1 MKRSVNTR
9 LPQRDRPRMAHHFL
23 GMAMCCGLVL
33 PTPAQASTS
42 DAYFRVQIK
51 KINQYLDDTF
61 CQDALLL
68 ALETQQKEGGDALF
82 ELREGIARAQ
92 LCLGRIPE
100 TLAVLDETERVITV
114 SPEERTRLNRM
125 REQVRAQFGEL
136 KLRLPR
142 NRRDKIRVQLAGK
155 PDDPSLLP
163 RMEEVQELLRS
174 GTVMV
179 PDSRLFLPRGKYE
192 IDSVAF
198 EIRDFEGVTFVIGKQ
213 RPPVS
218 QRLSLGDGQALGFG
232 YLSLTGWQGD
242 QLPIQQLS
250 GGSQEVIDVDRLG
263 SSAGAFMEVSSTR
276 ASLWGTLGYV
286 GTRLDLQ
293 LRPGV
298 SLPGDVVSEGNPGLA
313 QSWASAGASLH
324 RQLPVKGGLSVT
336 YGGGLRVLRYNWMEY
351 LALVSLEDENGEGAP
366 GTNDPYS
373 GETTN
378 ISRMPIYMPTWGG
391 GLELTAASHWQLML
405 GKQPLQLGLELR
417 AGAAALF
424 PTQRTGEERI
434 DTGAGDVILRWR
446 LYQERLWGSYGGG
459 LLVFR
464 LPLF

>member
-1 MKRSVNTR
+1 M
-9 LPQRDRPRMAHHFL
+9 
-23 GMAMCCGLVL
+23 
-33 PTPAQASTS
+33 
-42 DAYFRVQIK
+42 
-51 KINQYLDDTF
+51 
-61 CQDALLL
+61 
-68 ALETQQKEGGDALF
+68 
-82 ELREGIARAQ
+82 
-92 LCLGRIPE
+92 
-100 TLAVLDETERVITV
+100 LDETERVISV
-114 SPEERTRLNRM
+114 SPEERARLNRM
-125 REQVRAQFGEL
+125 REQVRAQYGEL

-142 NRRDKIRVQLAGK
+142 NRRDKIRVQLEGK
-155 PDDPSLLP
+155 PDDPALLP

-174 GTVMV
+174 GTILV
-179 PDSRLFLPRGKYE
+179 PDTRLFLPRGKYE
-192 IDSVAF
+192 IDAVAF

-213 RPPVS
+213 RPPVN

-232 YLSLTGWQGD
+232 YLNLTGWQGD
-242 QLPIQQLS
+242 SLPIQQLS
-250 GGSQEVIDVDRLG
+250 GGSQEVIDVNRLG
-263 SSAGAFMEVSSTR
+263 SSAGAFLEVSSTR
-276 ASLWGTLGYV
+276 ASLLGTLGYV
-286 GTRLDLQ
+286 GTRFDVQ

-336 YGGGLRVLRYNWMEY
+336 YGGGLRLLRYNWMEY

-378 ISRMPIYMPTWGG
+378 VSRMPIYMPTWGG
-391 GLELTAASHWQLML
+391 GLELTAASHWQILL

-434 DTGAGDVILRWR
+434 DTGSGDVILRWK

-459 LLVFR
+459 LIVLR